1 MLLALDEDIP
11 NRSVN
16 PELISQ
22 LPDQE
27 VNEQELE
34 KTTSVNKFSFLK
46 KLFIFFLAILFYLS

>member
-46 KLFIFFLAILFYLS
+46 KLFIFF